1 MATAILNL
9 PAKSSYAYLNNK
21 ALTVVEVVG
30 RRVTVLLT
38 AKEMGEDRA
47 AGYHNGEAQVDFTL
61 SEVAQLYTDDQQV
74 PARAATSTDQPAAKT
89 GRVAKTAKEML
100 EGDIMAGFA
109 AKFNKSVSSDELLN
123 LELTHDKTG
132 GNVTYGRQIYTFS
145 LTPKGRLK
153 TTKGVSL
160 RYYGSVSDAA
170 NGIAGVGA

>member
-1 MATAILNL
+1 MATAILKVS
-9 PAKSSYAYLNNK
+9 AKSSYAYLNGQP
-21 ALTVVEVVG
+21 LTVVEVVG

-38 AKEMGEDRA
+38 AKEMGDDRA

-61 SEVAQLYTDDQQV
+61 SEVAHLYTDDNQV
-74 PARAATSTDQPAAKT
+74 PARAATSIDQPA

-100 EGDIMAGFA
+100 EGEIMAA
-109 AKFNKSVSSDELLN
+109 LSVKFQTGVSSDELLN

-153 TTKGVSL
+153 TTKGVAL
-160 RYYGSVSDAA
+160 RYYGSVADAA
-170 NGIAGVGA
+170 QGIAGVGA